1 MPLSP
6 LTRQL
11 IRWKCRIVS
20 QFPAAEALGVLLG
33 VLGFDL
39 VSEGRAN
46 LPKALA
52 AAALFA
58 VVVML
63 WRCRRPSQAQPPHRP
78 HS

>member
-6 LTRQL
+6 LSRHL
-11 IRWKCRIVS
+11 LRWKCRIAS
-20 QFPAAEALGVLLG
+20 LFPTAEALGVLLG

-58 VVVML
+58 LLVIL
-63 WRCRRPSQAQPPHRP
+63 WRSRGSRH
-78 HS
+78 